1 MRNATSQRLDDQR
14 DVIPDHDAD
23 AAAAAQAVY
32 EAARPR
38 TLAEY
43 NRPDQYYANRSAI
56 RPPAIQ
62 RNNFELK
69 AQCFTLVAQTP
80 YCGLSQ
86 EHLIDYLER
95 FEDLVSAI
103 KANGVRE
110 DYLFCKLFKY
120 SLYGEASH
128 WLKQL
133 PPGSLTSWVDIKN
146 AFLRNFFDE
155 SHVEDLRS
163 KIGTFTQEPTKSFR
177 SS

>member
-1 MRNATSQRLDDQR
+1 MVATLILVRDENGDLHDQEVHMRNATSQRLDDQR

-69 AQCFTLVAQTP
+69 AQCFTLVA
-80 YCGLSQ
+80 
-86 EHLIDYLER
+86 
-95 FEDLVSAI
+95 
-103 KANGVRE
+103 
-110 DYLFCKLFKY
+110 
-120 SLYGEASH
+120 
-128 WLKQL
+128 
-133 PPGSLTSWVDIKN
+133 
-146 AFLRNFFDE
+146 
-155 SHVEDLRS
+155 
-163 KIGTFTQEPTKSFR
+163 
-177 SS
+177 